1 MEKRNP
7 CDSCR
12 LRKCGDCV
20 LDGHDGECFNE
31 KCFINFEDTHTCLL
45 GLYGDCG
52 AWERGY

>member
-1 MEKRNP
+1 MEKLNP
-7 CDSCR
+7 CDCCR

-20 LDGHDGECFNE
+20 LDGHDGGCFNE

-45 GLYGDCG
+45 GLYEDCG